1 MVDETGEDNAGD
13 DIPCSSV
20 SLCNAPS
27 SDAAKLLEI
36 SGSDTTANEDC
47 VDVVEIDDVVLSR
60 AEIRDA

>member
-36 SGSDTTANEDC
+36 SGSDTTANED
-47 VDVVEIDDVVLSR
+47 
-60 AEIRDA
+60 